1 MSNNLNFNQND
12 DGSYTDGGSLK
23 IYEYLNGAWSEM
35 GDTFYGESNSAYLG
49 KDGNNV
55 SLSEDGQ
62 IVAFGAPSY
71 STADSTDPMMTG
83 YQGMVKVF
91 EWDSSSE
98 VWSQL
103 GDDFIGDD
111 DFDYYG
117 LSVDLSG
124 DGTILAFGSASD
136 NQAQLYKWNGTSW
149 NESYQSPR
157 TCLNAKL

>member
-1 MSNNLNFNQND
+1 
-12 DGSYTDGGSLK
+12 
-23 IYEYLNGAWSEM
+23 M

-62 IVAFGAPSY
+62 IVAFGAPYY

-103 GDDFIGDD
+103 G
-111 DFDYYG
+111 
-117 LSVDLSG
+117 LSL
-124 DGTILAFGSASD
+124 IHI
-136 NQAQLYKWNGTSW
+136 
-149 NESYQSPR
+149 
-157 TCLNAKL
+157 